1 MGSIKRCVYRF
12 QQIGLVAGLLVGCA
26 TVPEHPG
33 EVTSRFSDD
42 NVLKGTDLAKFAG
55 KGSLMEAIERAR
67 PLWLS
72 ARGGATP
79 MVLVDGAPATELSV
93 LRGIQAS
100 DVEEAHLDRPTTSVG
115 HLAIAPNGGA
125 VDGPMIIVKTRR
137 GRSGVIMNIYK
148 C

>member
-1 MGSIKRCVYRF
+1 MGSIKGCVSRL

-26 TVPEHPG
+26 TIPKHPA

-55 KGSLMEAIERAR
+55 KGSLMEAIESAR

-72 ARGGATP
+72 ARGGGKP
-79 MVLVDGAPATELSV
+79 MVLVDGAPATDLSV

-115 HLAIAPNGGA
+115 HLAIAMNGA
-125 VDGPMIIVKTRR
+125 PVDGPMIVVKTRR
-137 GRSGVIMNIYK
+137 GRNGVK
-148 C
+148 